1 MTFRT
6 TFAGSLLVLA
16 AIGLSGSA
24 FAGYKL
30 MASGKSVAVAKS
42 GLTVTPSTAWNKLG
56 ARPGRNA
63 ESWTIDGLSLNDMTF
78 YGGIANDQTLF
89 REVDKKNKPL
99 PRFSSTMLLPDI
111 ASLFESSYR
120 IAAGT
125 SLFSVDSIEPAKF
138 SGSDGFSF
146 SYSFTVQDEE
156 VARKGLARGAI
167 IGGKLYMVTY
177 EAPKIH
183 YFDRYDEAF
192 TAIANSASVKA
203 KK

>member
-6 TFAGSLLVLA
+6 KIAGSLLLVA
-16 AIGLSGSA
+16 VIGFSVPA
-24 FAGYKL
+24 VAGYKL
-30 MASGKSVAVAKS
+30 MASGKPVAVAKS
-42 GLTVTPSTAWNKLG
+42 GLTVTPNTAWNKLG

-78 YGGIANDQTLF
+78 YGGIPNNQTLF

-120 IAAGT
+120 IAAST
-125 SLFSVDSIEPAKF
+125 SLFSVDSMAPAKF
-138 SGSDGFSF
+138 GGSDGFSF

-156 VARKGLARGAI
+156 VERKGLARGAI
-167 IGGKLYMVTY
+167 IGGKLFMVTY

-183 YFDRYDEAF
+183 YFDKYDDAF
-192 TAIANSASVKA
+192 VAIADGAAVKA
-203 KK
+203 K